1 MKLELT
7 VNLKTAQALGLTIP
21 PRILLLADE
30 VIR

>member
-7 VNLKTAQALGLTIP
+7 VNLKTAQALGPTIP
-21 PRILLLADE
+21 PHILLLVDK